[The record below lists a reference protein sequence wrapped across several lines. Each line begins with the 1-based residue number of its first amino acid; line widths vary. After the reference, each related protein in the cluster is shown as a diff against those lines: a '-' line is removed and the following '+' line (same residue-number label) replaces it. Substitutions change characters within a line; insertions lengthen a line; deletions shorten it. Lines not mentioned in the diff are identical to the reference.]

1 MSKNKITE
9 ISGHDISWYVNS
21 KSINELSDYE
31 KERISFEIAHG
42 ITQGQIVMSYRGKN
56 NIDYETNGW
65 WSIIN
70 WKDIALELRNS
81 IQTGFITESQ
91 IKAVK
96 RFDDTWTY

>member
-1 MSKNKITE
+1 MKNKITE

-31 KERISFEIAHG
+31 KERISFEIGTG

-56 NIDYETNGW
+56 NVDYETTGW
-65 WSIIN
+65 WHIIN

-81 IQTGFITESQ
+81 IDGGFINKDQ
-91 IKAVK
+91 LKAVK
-96 RFDDTWTY
+96 RFDDNWTY